1 MLFAAG
7 FYGMFEDGFNMRSL
21 PLFATPFRRL
31 TASARALRGRAL
43 RGAEKAWL
51 VYDGECPLCK
61 NYARYLDV
69 RGAVGEFVLVN
80 AREGGP
86 LVEELRSLPY
96 DLNEGM
102 ALKLDGRY
110 YFGSGAL
117 HALARLSGKGSVF
130 GIANRL
136 LFGFCGAAWMG
147 YPLLKLG
154 RRLLLKSKGVPPL
167 KQ

>member
-1 MLFAAG
+1 
-7 FYGMFEDGFNMRSL
+7 MFEDGFNMRSL
-21 PLFATPFRRL
+21 PPFVIPFRRRA
-31 TASARALRGRAL
+31 ASGRAL
-43 RGAEKAWL
+43 RGAEQAWL
-51 VYDGECPLCK
+51 IYDGECPLCK

-69 RGAVGEFVLVN
+69 GSAVGEFVLVN

-117 HALARLSGKGSVF
+117 HALALLSANRSVF

-136 LFGFCGAAWMG
+136 LFGFYGAARMG

-154 RRLLLKSKGVPPL
+154 RRLLLKSKGVQPL
-167 KQ
+167 AQ

>member
-1 MLFAAG
+1 
-7 FYGMFEDGFNMRSL
+7 MRSL
-21 PLFATPFRRL
+21 PLFAIPFRLQAAFRR
-31 TASARALRGRAL
+31 AS

-51 VYDGECPLCK
+51 VYDGECLLCK

-69 RGAVGEFVLVN
+69 RNAVGEFVLVN

-86 LVEELRSLPY
+86 LVEEIRSLSY
-96 DLNEGM
+96 DLNNGM

-117 HALARLSGKGSVF
+117 HALALLSGKRSVF

-136 LFGFCGAAWMG
+136 LFGFYGAAWMG

-154 RRLLLKSKGVPPL
+154 RRLFLRAHGVAPL
-167 KQ
+167 KK